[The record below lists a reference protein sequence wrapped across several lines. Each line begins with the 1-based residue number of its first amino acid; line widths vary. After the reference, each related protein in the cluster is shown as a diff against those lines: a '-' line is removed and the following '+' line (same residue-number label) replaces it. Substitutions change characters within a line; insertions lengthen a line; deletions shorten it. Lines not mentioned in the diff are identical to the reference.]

1 MKEKTQLNNPITS
14 KNNIFIIEYIPMANM
29 DLIKTKLP
37 QELREKAEKFTI
49 PDEFL
54 MSMPDIIILVL
65 NSKSM
70 DNPEEKQSWFNLL
83 PIMNKDQMDKLRD
96 ILTREKQK
104 LLEIEQKYEQKKDEL
119 KTKYTEKR
127 EDMVYAKRM
136 EEIKKAEAKHE
147 ELEDKQADN
156 LLTQI

>member
-1 MKEKTQLNNPITS
+1 MTN
-14 KNNIFIIEYIPMANM
+14 A
-29 DLIKTKLP
+29 DLIKKYLP

-54 MSMPDIIILVL
+54 STMADLIGLVL

-70 DNPEEKQSWFNLL
+70 DNPEEKQSWFSLL
-83 PIMNKDQMDKLRD
+83 PMMNKDQIDKLRD

-104 LLEIEQKYEQKKDEL
+104 LSEIEQKYNQKKDEL
-119 KTKYTEKR
+119 KNKYTTKR
-127 EDMVYAKRM
+127 EDMIYNKRM
-136 EEIKKAEAKHE
+136 EEIKQKEAKHDE
-147 ELEDKQADN
+147 IEDQQAEN

>member
-1 MKEKTQLNNPITS
+1 M
-14 KNNIFIIEYIPMANM
+14 FMANM

-37 QELREKAEKFTI
+37 QELREKAEAFTI

-54 MSMPDIIILVL
+54 TSMPDLITLVL

-83 PIMNKDQMDKLRD
+83 PMMNKEQVDKLRD

-104 LLEIEQKYEQKKDEL
+104 LSEIEQKYEQKKDEL
-119 KTKYTEKR
+119 KSKYTKKR
-127 EDMVYAKRM
+127 EDMAYTKKM
-136 EEIKKAEAKHE
+136 EDIKQKEAQHEQIENQEAE
-147 ELEDKQADN
+147 N

>member
-1 MKEKTQLNNPITS
+1 
-14 KNNIFIIEYIPMANM
+14 MANIE
-29 DLIKTKLP
+29 LIKQQLP
-37 QELREKAEKFTI
+37 PELREKAETFII

-54 MSMPDIIILVL
+54 TTMPDIIVLVL

-83 PIMNKDQMDKLRD
+83 PIMNKDQIDKLRD

-104 LLEIEQKYEQKKDEL
+104 LMEIEQKYEQKKDEL
-119 KTKYTEKR
+119 KSKYSQKWEDVVYTKR
-127 EDMVYAKRM
+127 I
-136 EEIKKAEAKHE
+136 EEIKEAEAKHDAI
-147 ELEDKQADN
+147 EDQQADD

>member
-1 MKEKTQLNNPITS
+1 
-14 KNNIFIIEYIPMANM
+14 MANM
-29 DLIKTKLP
+29 NLIKTKLP
-37 QELREKAEKFTI
+37 ENLREKAEKFTI

-54 MSMPDIIILVL
+54 TSMPDIIILVL

-83 PIMNKDQMDKLRD
+83 PMMNKDQIDKLKD

-104 LLEIEQKYEQKKDEL
+104 LNEIEQKYEQKKDEL
-119 KTKYTEKR
+119 NTKYTQKW
-127 EDMVYAKRM
+127 EDMVYTKKM
-136 EEIKKAEAKHE
+136 EEIKEKEAQHE
-147 ELEDKQADN
+147 EIENKQADD

>member
-1 MKEKTQLNNPITS
+1 
-14 KNNIFIIEYIPMANM
+14 MANM

-54 MSMPDIIILVL
+54 TTMPDLIVLIL

-70 DNPEEKQSWFNLL
+70 DNAEEKQSWFNLL
-83 PIMNKDQMDKLRD
+83 PMMNKDQIDKLRD

-104 LLEIEQKYEQKKDEL
+104 LAEIEQKYEQKKDEL
-119 KTKYTEKR
+119 RDKYTQKR
-127 EDMVYAKRM
+127 EDMVYTKRM
-136 EEIKKAEAKHE
+136 DEIKKEEAIHE
-147 ELEDKQADN
+147 QKEDQEADN
-156 LLTQI
+156 LLTQL

>member
-1 MKEKTQLNNPITS
+1 MKT
-14 KNNIFIIEYIPMANM
+14 KNNLYLLYLPLFMTNI

-37 QELREKAEKFTI
+37 QELRKNAESFTI

-54 MSMPDIIILVL
+54 TTMPDLIILVL

-70 DNPEEKQSWFNLL
+70 DTPEEKQSWFSLL
-83 PIMNKDQMDKLRD
+83 PMMNKEQIDKLRD

-104 LLEIEQKYEQKKDEL
+104 LSEIEQKYEQKKDEL
-119 KTKYTEKR
+119 KTKYTQKR

-136 EEIKKAEAKHE
+136 EDIKQKESQHEQKEEQEAE
-147 ELEDKQADN
+147 N

>member
-1 MKEKTQLNNPITS
+1 
-14 KNNIFIIEYIPMANM
+14 M

-37 QELREKAEKFTI
+37 QELREQAEKFTI

-54 MSMPDIIILVL
+54 STMPDLIILVL

-83 PIMNKDQMDKLRD
+83 PMMNKEQIDKLRD

-104 LLEIEQKYEQKKDEL
+104 LAEIEQKYEQKKDEL
-119 KTKYTEKR
+119 KDKYTQKR
-127 EDMVYAKRM
+127 EDMVYTKRM
-136 EEIKKAEAKHE
+136 EQIKQEEAKHDQV
-147 ELEDKQADN
+147 EDQQAEN
-156 LLTQI
+156 LLTQL

>member
-1 MKEKTQLNNPITS
+1 
-14 KNNIFIIEYIPMANM
+14 MANI

-54 MSMPDIIILVL
+54 TTMPDLVVLVL

-70 DNPEEKQSWFNLL
+70 DNAEEKQSWFSLL
-83 PIMNKDQMDKLRD
+83 PMMNKDQIDKLRD

-104 LLEIEQKYEQKKDEL
+104 LSEIEQKYEQKKDEL
-119 KTKYTEKR
+119 KNKYTKKR
-127 EDMVYAKRM
+127 EDMVYTKRM
-136 EEIKKAEAKHE
+136 EQIKQQEAEHE
-147 ELEDKQADN
+147 KMEDQQADN

>member
-1 MKEKTQLNNPITS
+1 MT
-14 KNNIFIIEYIPMANM
+14 NI
-29 DLIKTKLP
+29 DLIKSKLP
-37 QELREKAEKFTI
+37 QELRELAAKFTI

-54 MSMPDIIILVL
+54 STIPDIIVLVL

-83 PIMNKDQMDKLRD
+83 PMMNQEQIDKLKD

-104 LLEIEQKYEQKKDEL
+104 LIEIEQKYDQKKEEL
-119 KTKYTEKR
+119 KTKYTQKR
-127 EDMVYAKRM
+127 EDMVYTKRM
-136 EEIKKAEAKHE
+136 EEIKKEEAKHE
-147 ELEDKQADN
+147 EIEDKQADN

>member
-1 MKEKTQLNNPITS
+1 
-14 KNNIFIIEYIPMANM
+14 MANI
-29 DLIKTKLP
+29 DLIKAKLP

-54 MSMPDIIILVL
+54 TTMTDLIILVL

-83 PIMNKDQMDKLRD
+83 PMMNKDQIDKLRD

-104 LLEIEQKYEQKKDEL
+104 LSEIEQKYEQKKDEL
-119 KTKYTEKR
+119 KTKYTQKR
-127 EDMVYAKRM
+127 EDMVYTKKM
-136 EEIKKAEAKHE
+136 EEIKQKEAKHE
-147 ELEDKQADN
+147 EIEDQQAEN